1 MIYVS
6 VLLAQFLFNVFKVLE
21 IRYTLQHNVSKLLLN
36 SVWINLVSLAST
48 FYSLDALFKGDW
60 LIILFYISGSVI
72 GKYMGMQIKIT
83 EPNKRKKRFSL
94 LEVI

>member
-1 MIYVS
+1 MIYLS
-6 VLLAQFLFNVFKVLE
+6 VFLAQFLFNVFKVLE

>member
-1 MIYVS
+1 
-6 VLLAQFLFNVFKVLE
+6 VLE
-21 IRYTLQHNVSKLLLN
+21 IRYTLQHNVPKLLFN

-48 FYSLDALFKGDW
+48 YYSLDELFKGNW
-60 LIILFYISGSVI
+60 VIIMFYITGSVV

-83 EPNKRKKRFSL
+83 EPNKRKKRFNL

>member
-1 MIYVS
+1 MIYIS

-21 IRYTLQHNVSKLLLN
+21 IRYTLQHNVPKLLLN

-60 LIILFYISGSVI
+60 LIILFYISGSVL